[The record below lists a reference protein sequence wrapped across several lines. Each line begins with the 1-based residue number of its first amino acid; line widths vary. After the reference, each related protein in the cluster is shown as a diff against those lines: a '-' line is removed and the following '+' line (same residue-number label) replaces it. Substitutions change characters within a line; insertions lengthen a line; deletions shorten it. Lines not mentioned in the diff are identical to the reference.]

1 MHAKVV
7 RYFVEVVRAGSIRK
21 AAAQLHVVP
30 TAINRQILNL
40 EEELGAPLF
49 ERIHNTLKLTPVGE
63 LVLAHARGTLREFD
77 GVRQRIEAM
86 RGLRQGEV
94 TLATTAGL
102 ADAFLPGVVR
112 RFRAAHPGIQLK
124 LLGLPIAAVLHGVRE
139 GDADLAL
146 AYDVPATAGFRTL
159 FASEW
164 PIGAVV
170 PPGHA
175 LTAHASTVLAECV
188 GHPLLLSAPSLSIR
202 PIIDAAFER
211 SGLRASPVIETTSTA
226 LMRRL
231 VREGEGI
238 TLLNRLDVAEEMHDG
253 SLVFVPLRDATLPAQ
268 TLTLETRAAQAP
280 SPAAELFANHVTAC
294 LDELLAP

>member
-124 LLGLPIAAVLHGVRE
+124 LLGLPIAAVLHGV
-139 GDADLAL
+139 
-146 AYDVPATAGFRTL
+146 PATAGFRTL

-188 GHPLLLSAPSLSIR
+188 GHPLLLPAPSLSIR

>member
-1 MHAKVV
+1 
-7 RYFVEVVRAGSIRK
+7 
-21 AAAQLHVVP
+21 
-30 TAINRQILNL
+30 
-40 EEELGAPLF
+40 
-49 ERIHNTLKLTPVGE
+49 
-63 LVLAHARGTLREFD
+63 
-77 GVRQRIEAM
+77 M

-188 GHPLLLSAPSLSIR
+188 GHPLLLPAPSLSIR